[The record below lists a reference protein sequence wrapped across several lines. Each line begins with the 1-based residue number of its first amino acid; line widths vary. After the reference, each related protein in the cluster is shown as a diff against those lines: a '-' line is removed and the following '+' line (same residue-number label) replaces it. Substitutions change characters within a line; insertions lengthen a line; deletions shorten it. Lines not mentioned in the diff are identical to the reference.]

1 MVEASHSLVIQITEE
16 EIKEKACEIQKQVI
30 GHDAGMA
37 DYIVKPEELHI
48 TLAMLQ
54 IEDAEGIEMVKKIIT
69 DNADDL
75 KGAIIRIG
83 GISTFSQ
90 DHVLY
95 AKVVTLP
102 SGTLDRLS
110 SVIKKRVSQC
120 SQKVQLIR
128 KQQQEEYVH
137 HMSLFHIPLK
147 EAKTIPPDSYQKLS
161 RLGAQHLNNIQ
172 LCVVDDKRRPDGFY
186 NTLLDVK
193 IENWLLYHLKDI
205 NLKLWQQE

>member
-16 EIKEKACEIQKQVI
+16 EIKEKACEIQEQVI

-54 IEDAEGIEMVKKIIT
+54 IEDAEVIEMVKKIIT
-69 DNADDL
+69 DNADAL

-83 GISTFSQ
+83 DISTFSE

-102 SGTLDRLS
+102 SDDILNQLS
-110 SVIKKRVSQC
+110 SVIKKKVSKC
-120 SQKVQLIR
+120 SQKVQLI
-128 KQQQEEYVH
+128 E
-137 HMSLFHIPLK
+137 
-147 EAKTIPPDSYQKLS
+147 T
-161 RLGAQHLNNIQ
+161 
-172 LCVVDDKRRPDGFY
+172 
-186 NTLLDVK
+186 
-193 IENWLLYHLKDI
+193 
-205 NLKLWQQE
+205 

>member
-16 EIKEKACEIQKQVI
+16 EIKEKACEIQEQVI

-69 DNADDL
+69 DNADAL

-83 GISTFSQ
+83 DISTFSE

-95 AKVVTLP
+95 AKVDTSP
-102 SGTLDRLS
+102 SDVLDQFS
-110 SVIKKRVSQC
+110 
-120 SQKVQLIR
+120 
-128 KQQQEEYVH
+128 
-137 HMSLFHIPLK
+137 
-147 EAKTIPPDSYQKLS
+147 
-161 RLGAQHLNNIQ
+161 
-172 LCVVDDKRRPDGFY
+172 
-186 NTLLDVK
+186 
-193 IENWLLYHLKDI
+193 
-205 NLKLWQQE
+205 